1 VIRTTLI
8 GALCS
13 LFLVAAAAAQQSD
26 AIEKAKAAAEA
37 ASQRSR
43 EAEAQAREAIEKAR
57 RETQK
62 QADAARQAL
71 ETSKSAGNTNRPN
84 QIELEKTFSER
95 MTGST
100 LVGHFT
106 DRTREK
112 AALKEEKYSLGKVAK
127 VDGDKWLF
135 EARIQYGQHDV
146 TVPLTLRVVWA
157 GDTPVITLDDF
168 LVPGF
173 GRFTCRVMIFGDQY
187 AGTWDGANHGGH
199 LFGKIVRDQKVESE
213 NATTPSGG
221 AKNEKSK

>member
-1 VIRTTLI
+1 VIRTALF

-13 LFLVAAAAAQQSD
+13 VFLVAVVAAQQGD
-26 AIEKAKAAAEA
+26 AEKAKAAAEA
-37 ASQRSR
+37 ASARSR
-43 EAEAQAREAIEKAR
+43 EAEAQARDAIEKAR
-57 RETQK
+57 REAQ
-62 QADAARQAL
+62 QAADKGRQAV
-71 ETSKSAGNTNRPN
+71 EAAQSTAKKDGPTQA
-84 QIELEKTFSER
+84 ELEKAFSEK
-95 MTGST
+95 MTNAA

-127 VDGDKWLF
+127 VNGDRWLI

-187 AGTWDGANHGGH
+187 AGTWDGGDHGGH
-199 LFGKIVRDQKVESE
+199 LFGKIVRDQNRERE
-213 NATTPSGG
+213 NAIAPADGG
-221 AKNEKSK
+221 KSEKSK

>member
-1 VIRTTLI
+1 VIRTTLL

-13 LFLVAAAAAQQSD
+13 VFLVAAVAAQQD
-26 AIEKAKAAAEA
+26 EAARARAAAEA
-37 ASQRSR
+37 ARQRAK

-57 RETQK
+57 RDAQ
-62 QADAARQAL
+62 QAADAGRQAA
-71 ETSKSAGNTNRPN
+71 EAAKQPAKTDRSTQA
-84 QIELEKTFSER
+84 ELEKAFSER

-127 VDGDKWLF
+127 MDGDKWLF
-135 EARIQYGQHDV
+135 EARIQYGEHDV
-146 TVPLTLRVVWA
+146 TVPLNLRVVWA

-199 LFGKIVRDQKVESE
+199 LFGKIVRDQNRSRD
-213 NATTPSGG
+213 NPARPPDG

>member
-1 VIRTTLI
+1 MIRTTLV

-13 LFLVAAAAAQQSD
+13 VFLVAVVAAQQGE
-26 AIEKAKAAAEA
+26 AEKAKAAAEA
-37 ASQRSR
+37 ASARSR
-43 EAEAQAREAIEKAR
+43 EAEAQARDSIEKAR
-57 RETQK
+57 RDAQ
-62 QADAARQAL
+62 QAADKGRQAV
-71 ETSKSAGNTNRPN
+71 EAAQNTAKKDGPT
-84 QIELEKTFSER
+84 QAELEKTFSEK
-95 MTGST
+95 MTNSA

-127 VDGDKWLF
+127 VNGDRWLI

-187 AGTWDGANHGGH
+187 AGTWDGGDHGGH
-199 LFGKIVRDQKVESE
+199 LFGKIARDQGGKRDAGVPAPVESR
-213 NATTPSGG
+213 
-221 AKNEKSK
+221 KEK